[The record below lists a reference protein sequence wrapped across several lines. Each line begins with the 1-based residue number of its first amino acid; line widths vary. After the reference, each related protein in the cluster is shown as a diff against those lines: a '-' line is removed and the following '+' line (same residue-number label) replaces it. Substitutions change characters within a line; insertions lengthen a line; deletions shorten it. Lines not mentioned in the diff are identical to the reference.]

1 MIVMWKSKKVIK
13 GIWSLLEKIDL
24 HFEKF
29 EKARKRWDVHAMKY
43 YVKEIESS
51 LWGNVMKDTKK
62 IRVSIDLKIK
72 ILSVKSKINEIKSI
86 PLN

>member
-1 MIVMWKSKKVIK
+1 
-13 GIWSLLEKIDL
+13 
-24 HFEKF
+24 
-29 EKARKRWDVHAMKY
+29 MKY